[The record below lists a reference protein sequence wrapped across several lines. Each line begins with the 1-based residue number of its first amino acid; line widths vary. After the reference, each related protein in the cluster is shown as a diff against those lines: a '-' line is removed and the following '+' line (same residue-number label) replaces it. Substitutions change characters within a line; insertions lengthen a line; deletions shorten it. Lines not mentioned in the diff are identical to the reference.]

1 MPKISQ
7 LQSYTNPQD
16 NDVQPIV
23 DTTNTTTKKITWSS
37 IKSALKNYFDTLYGN
52 VSGPSSS
59 GNNNVV
65 LFDGTTGKLIKD
77 SGKILPTGNI
87 IGDTDAQSLSN
98 KRIYPR
104 QSIQTSPSSITPD
117 KSQFDEYYVTALAN
131 AITINNATSPS
142 VGDTF
147 VIYLTDNG
155 TSRTISWGSHYVGIG
170 ASLPTSTTANKT
182 MEIIIKYVTTN
193 KALVSYTNQV

>member
-16 NDVQPIV
+16 SDIQPIV

-37 IKSALKNYFDTLYGN
+37 IKSALKSYFDTLYAAISHLHTGVYQEKNSNLDVYSTKTPPSGN
-52 VSGPSSS
+52 V
-59 GNNNVV
+59 V
-65 LFDGTTGKLIKD
+65 
-77 SGKILPTGNI
+77 
-87 IGDTDAQSLSN
+87 GDTDTQSLSN

-104 QSIQTSPSSITPD
+104 QSTATSPTSITPD

-131 AITINNATSPS
+131 AITINNASSPS

-147 VIYLTDNG
+147 VIYLTDDG
-155 TSRTISWGSHYVGIG
+155 TARSISWGTHYVGIG

-182 MEIIIKYVTTN
+182 MEIIIKYVGSA
-193 KALVSYTNQV
+193 KSLVSYTNQV